1 MAYANVEDERAYQ
14 RAWYEANRD
23 KELARKKAYR
33 QANPDKVRASNR
45 AWHEANPDKGRALSR
60 AWKQANPEKNRAYS
74 RAHYARNK
82 EYYILRAIERS
93 RVVTKQKPAWNDRA
107 KMLAIYAE
115 CNKRNEKAEYIK
127 WHVDHIIP
135 LRGKNVWGL
144 HVHTNLQ
151 VIPAK
156 ENIAKSNKDDA

>member
-23 KELARKKAYR
+23 KEIARTKAYR

-45 AWHEANPDKGRALSR
+45 AW
-60 AWKQANPEKNRAYS
+60 KQANPEKHRASS

-82 EYYILRAIERS
+82 ECYILRAIERG

-115 CNKRNEKAEYIK
+115 CSKRNEKAGYIK
-127 WHVDHIIP
+127 WHVDHIVP

-144 HVHTNLQ
+144 HVHTNLR
-151 VIPAK
+151 IILASK
-156 ENIAKSNKDDA
+156 NLTKSNKYAA